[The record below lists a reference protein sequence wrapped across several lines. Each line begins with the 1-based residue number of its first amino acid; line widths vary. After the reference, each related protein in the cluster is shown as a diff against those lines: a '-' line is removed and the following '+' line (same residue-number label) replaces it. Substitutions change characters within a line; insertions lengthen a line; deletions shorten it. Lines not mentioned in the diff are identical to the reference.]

1 MKASL
6 KNNQGWPKL
15 KPKNQPNKMI
25 EDTTLNMALD
35 GVEERSVVLRHSE
48 HLQGSA
54 PDFIAQEVPVALT
67 YNGKSHA
74 VMMASPIDLHDF
86 ALGFSITERIIDKT
100 SDIRAIDIRQAAQGI
115 TVNIQIK
122 PELMNRLKGKRR
134 QLSGRS
140 GCGICGITE
149 LAAALPV
156 IEPLADSELPSHE
169 TIDRAVNT
177 LKKNQALQEQC
188 GAVHC
193 AGLFTSNGEL
203 LALREDVGRH
213 NALDK
218 LIGGEINNTKRDHFI
233 VMSSRASH
241 ELIAKVAISGISTLV
256 TISAATSLAVDLA
269 EKTNLNL
276 VGFVRDKR
284 QVIYAS

>member
-1 MKASL
+1 MKA
-6 KNNQGWPKL
+6 K
-15 KPKNQPNKMI
+15 KPSNKMA
-25 EDTTLNMALD
+25 DHSTLDKPLD
-35 GVEERSVVLRHSE
+35 GIEERAVLVRHAE
-48 HLQGSA
+48 HLQSSA
-54 PDFIAQEVPVALT
+54 ADYIAQEVPIAIA
-67 YNGKSHA
+67 YNGQSHA
-74 VMMASPIDLHDF
+74 VMMASPIDLNDF
-86 ALGFSITERIIDKT
+86 AIGFSVTERIIDQT
-100 SDIRAIDIRQAAQGI
+100 DDISAIEIRRAAQGV
-115 TVNIQIK
+115 TVNIRIK
-122 PELMNRLKGKRR
+122 PALIKRLEGKRR

-140 GCGICGITE
+140 GCGICGITD

-156 IEPLADSELPSHE
+156 IQPLEDESLPSHSV
-169 TIDRAVNT
+169 IDRAVET
-177 LKKNQALQEQC
+177 LKENQKLQEQC

-193 AGLFTSNGEL
+193 AGLFNADGDL

-218 LIGGEINNTKRDHFI
+218 LIGSQINSLKQDFFI

-241 ELIAKVAISGISTLV
+241 ELVAKVAISGLHTLV

-284 QVIYAS
+284 QIIYAS

>member
-1 MKASL
+1 
-6 KNNQGWPKL
+6 
-15 KPKNQPNKMI
+15 
-25 EDTTLNMALD
+25 
-35 GVEERSVVLRHSE
+35 
-48 HLQGSA
+48 
-54 PDFIAQEVPVALT
+54 
-67 YNGKSHA
+67 
-74 VMMASPIDLHDF
+74 DF
-86 ALGFSITERIIDKT
+86 AIGFSITERIIDKT
-100 SDIRAIDIRQAAQGI
+100 DDIRAIDVKQATQGI

-122 PELMNRLKGKRR
+122 PALIDRLKGKRR

-140 GCGICGITE
+140 GCGICGITD
-149 LAAALPV
+149 LAAALP
-156 IEPLADSELPSHE
+156 IIAPLKHASLPSHSV
-169 TIDRAVNT
+169 IDRAVAT
-177 LKKNQALQEQC
+177 LKDNQTLQDQC

-193 AGLFTSNGEL
+193 AGLFNAGGEL

-218 LIGGEINNTKRDHFI
+218 LIGSQINDLQHDFFI

-241 ELIAKVAISGISTLV
+241 ELVAKVAISGLHTLV

-284 QVIYAS
+284 QVIYAR

>member
-1 MKASL
+1 
-6 KNNQGWPKL
+6 
-15 KPKNQPNKMI
+15 
-25 EDTTLNMALD
+25 
-35 GVEERSVVLRHSE
+35 
-48 HLQGSA
+48 LQSSTA
-54 PDFIAQEVPVALT
+54 DHIAQEVAIAIA
-67 YNGKSHA
+67 YNGTSHA
-74 VMMASPIDLHDF
+74 VMMASPIDLNDF
-86 ALGFSITERIIDKT
+86 AIGFSITERIIDKAD
-100 SDIRAIDIRQAAQGI
+100 DIREIEIRQASQGI
-115 TVNIQIK
+115 TVNIQIDAK
-122 PELMNRLKGKRR
+122 LMQRLQGKRR

-156 IEPLADSELPSHE
+156 IPALE
-169 TIDRAVNT
+169 TVPIAPHRIIDHAVNV
-177 LKKNQALQEQC
+177 LKQNQMLQHQC

-193 AGLFTSNGEL
+193 AGLFDASGKL
-203 LALREDVGRH
+203 LELREDVGRH

-218 LIGGEINNTKRDHFI
+218 LIGSQINCLPPDCFV

-241 ELIAKVAISGISTLV
+241 ELVAKVAISGIHTLV